1 MEALGLDIKANT
13 GNWIR
18 QDHLDWWQLEIIVSN
33 RKVSLGSNGKWIY
46 NQRTLYLHPAS
57 NLTLEAA
64 RKGHYRTV
72 LHGVVSW
79 FCSRESHF
87 FFLLPADQGSYQHL
101 SYHRR
106 KYPFHI
112 AMRCITSEKN
122 AERSN
127 KDSLKVKKTH
137 PNKKNHI
144 FVIWIPICPLYWK
157 CIQYTDLNNLC
168 LDRQL
173 HQIIA
178 KPDCFLIFLKVH
190 FVLVLSSWLE
200 GIIFHVPMDIS
211 QF

>member
-1 MEALGLDIKANT
+1 MEALDLDIKANT

-18 QDHLDWWQLEIIVSN
+18 QDRLDWWQLEIIVSN

-64 RKGHYRTV
+64 RRGHYRTV

-79 FCSRESHF
+79 FCSRESRF

-112 AMRCITSEKN
+112 AMRCIMSEKN

-137 PNKKNHI
+137 PNKKITFLLFEYPYAHCTGNVYSI
-144 FVIWIPICPLYWK
+144 QTWIIYAWIDNYIK
-157 CIQYTDLNNLC
+157 
-168 LDRQL
+168 
-173 HQIIA
+173 
-178 KPDCFLIFLKVH
+178 
-190 FVLVLSSWLE
+190 
-200 GIIFHVPMDIS
+200 
-211 QF
+211 